1 MQPSIY
7 TQDSHQSFTYT
18 IFLGIILMAE
28 VQAWF
33 WEIYNDYGRFT
44 KWNNLPLKN
53 HVCQGFFM
61 IYENVYDKKL
71 NF

>member
-1 MQPSIY
+1 
-7 TQDSHQSFTYT
+7 
-18 IFLGIILMAE
+18 MAE

-44 KWNNLPLKN
+44 KWNNLPLQN

-61 IYENVYDKKL
+61 IYENVYDIKL